1 MRKESLMPTYLCY
14 LPRDRFSQDQKGQIA
29 RAISF
34 RHSEATGAPSY
45 FVQVVIEE
53 TRADR
58 YLGGEHTSDHVWIRG
73 DIRAG
78 RTEQQRT
85 SLMIKMMQDIS
96 RITGVAQENVWVYV
110 CNLEPTDMVEYGHV
124 LPPPGQEKAWFDGL
138 PASLRSYLAELGTT
152 KENFQI

>member
-1 MRKESLMPTYLCY
+1 MPTYLCY

-58 YLGGEHTSDHVWIRG
+58 YWEANTHLTTSG
-73 DIRAG
+73 FAA
-78 RTEQQRT
+78 
-85 SLMIKMMQDIS
+85 IS
-96 RITGVAQENVWVYV
+96 VQAVPN
-110 CNLEPTDMVEYGHV
+110 NS
-124 LPPPGQEKAWFDGL
+124 GL
-138 PASLRSYLAELGTT
+138 P
-152 KENFQI
+152 

>member
-1 MRKESLMPTYLCY
+1 MPTYLCY

>member
-1 MRKESLMPTYLCY
+1 MPTYLCH
-14 LPRDRFSQDQKGQIA
+14 LPRDRFSQDQKNQIA
-29 RAISF
+29 GAISF

-53 TRADR
+53 TKADR
-58 YLGGEHTSDHVWIRG
+58 YLGGKHASDHIWIRG

-78 RTEQQRT
+78 RTESQRT
-85 SLMIKMMQDIS
+85 SLMLNVMRDVS
-96 RITGVAQENVWVYV
+96 RITGVAQENVWVYL

-124 LPPPGQEKAWFDGL
+124 LPPPGGEKAWFESL

-152 KENFQI
+152 KDNFQI